1 MRFVSQAKIEAQVQD
16 REIHRLR
23 QAAPSATDAIGQPKL
38 YDIDVASS
46 SSGLGVS
53 SGDSA
58 PQPTSPVSDPRV
70 DQLIEVVQQLASRL
84 EQRHGTDQGGV
95 PSEEEELSERK
106 IVDNRALL
114 HLKLDPVPDNAAA
127 FRTWRNA
134 LLVQIAKLD
143 QSRQHLVH
151 TWLSDAF
158 QLDREEESGLLPRLD
173 SFIAGEMTSL
183 RVLKQVPD
191 LGQEITAYVE
201 RCGQQGIAP
210 KGRYMLALL
219 TRFFDLDRVRG
230 SVLTASTLFQVE
242 ISGNSMKDLKDF
254 VQRVRIVLSQIPIG
268 QRPNDRLTGE
278 WLFHR
283 VKHIRKLERTI
294 EDIRE
299 SARDS
304 RRREWTFPWDKIQ
317 DILIQDR
324 EDSNAQSVVRS
335 LQSATPSKAR
345 DAPAETQPGKGKAS
359 AAAKSSPDPK
369 ATPPPP
375 PPKAEAPGAPA
386 PTPKP
391 KPKPKAKAKAM
402 TDAEKAKTPCV
413 FFRMPTGCIHGENC
427 KYSHEVEKAKAPPP
441 PKPKPKAKETPK
453 AKASPMAKAVVALVA
468 ASSLCAPAAST
479 WSSFSVEWAADT
491 AAGRHL
497 GSASALSNQGI
508 PKDACSSFLTR
519 SSEPVTFHTGG
530 GPQPGVHTLGFLADN
545 MSFANHF
552 P

>member
-1 MRFVSQAKIEAQVQD
+1 M
-16 REIHRLR
+16 
-23 QAAPSATDAIGQPKL
+23 
-38 YDIDVASS
+38 
-46 SSGLGVS
+46 
-53 SGDSA
+53 
-58 PQPTSPVSDPRV
+58 PQPTSPGG
-70 DQLIEVVQQLASRL
+70 QLIEAVQQLASRL
-84 EQRHGTDQGGV
+84 EQPNGTDQGGL
-95 PSEEEELSERK
+95 PSEDEDLSERK
-106 IVDNRALL
+106 IVDSRALL
-114 HLKLDPVPDNAAA
+114 RLMFDPIPDSAAGFGLA
-127 FRTWRNA
+127 QCPAGTSRRARPVWTG
-134 LLVQIAKLD
+134 
-143 QSRQHLVH
+143 QSLVH
-151 TWLSDAF
+151 KWLSESF
-158 QLDREEESGLLPRLD
+158 QLEREDLEDSGLLPRLD
-173 SFIAGEMTSL
+173 ASLASEMSST
-183 RVLKQVPD
+183 RVLRQVPD
-191 LGQEITAYVE
+191 LEQEISSYVE
-201 RCGQQGIAP
+201 LCGQRGTSP
-210 KGRYMLALL
+210 KIQYMLALL
-219 TRFFDLDRVRG
+219 SRFFDLGRVRG
-230 SVLTASTLFQVE
+230 SVHASTLFQVE
-242 ISGNSMKDLKDF
+242 ISGNSVKDLKDF

-268 QRPNDRLTGE
+268 QRPDDRLTGE

-283 VKHIRKLERTI
+283 VKHVRKLERTI

-304 RRREWTFPWDKIQ
+304 RRREWSFLWDKIQ

-324 EDSNAQSVVRS
+324 EDSNALSVMKS

-345 DAPAETQPGKGKAS
+345 GAPAETQPKAS
-359 AAAKSSPDPK
+359 AAAKSSPDSK

-413 FFRMPTGCIHGENC
+413 FFRMPTGCIHGENS

-441 PKPKPKAKETPK
+441 LKPKPKAKETPK

-479 WSSFSVEWAADT
+479 RSSFSVEWAADT

-508 PKDACSSFLTR
+508 PKCAYSSFLTR

-545 MSFANHF
+545 MPFANHYILDNC
-552 P
+552 PLVRSTGLDVVLKRIGSMPQGLRNMCRSSQAK

>member
-1 MRFVSQAKIEAQVQD
+1 MAQIEGQAQDVVQATFQEASVTVEQLRQELQASEVKRMELIDLGRVLEQQLKNCRAELVKAEAELNAVRFQLSQSKIEAQVKD

-23 QAAPSATDAIGQPKL
+23 QAAPSATDALGQPKF
-38 YDIDVASS
+38 YDLNVASS

-53 SGDSA
+53 SGDSV
-58 PQPTSPVSDPRV
+58 PQPSSPVTDPRV
-70 DQLIEVVQQLASRL
+70 DQLIEAVQQLASRL
-84 EQRHGTDQGGV
+84 EQPNGTDQGGL

-106 IVDNRALL
+106 VVDNRALL
-114 HLKLDPVPDNAAA
+114 HLKFDPIPDSAAG
-127 FRTWRNA
+127 FRAWRNA
-134 LLVQIAKLD
+134 LLVQVGKLD
-143 QSRQHLVH
+143 LSGQGLVH
-151 TWLSDAF
+151 KWLSESF
-158 QLDREEESGLLPRLD
+158 QLDREDLEGSGLLPRLD
-173 SFIAGEMTSL
+173 AFMASEMTSN

-191 LGQEITAYVE
+191 LEQEITSYVE
-201 RCGQQGIAP
+201 LCGQHGTSP

-219 TRFFDLDRVRG
+219 SRFFDLDRVRG

-254 VQRVRIVLSQIPIG
+254 VQRVRIVLSQIPTG
-268 QRPNDRLTGE
+268 HRPDDRLTGE

-304 RRREWTFPWDKIQ
+304 RRREWSFLWDKIQ

-324 EDSNAQSVVRS
+324 EDSNALSVMRS
-335 LQSATPSKAR
+335 LQGATPSKAR
-345 DAPAETQPGKGKAS
+345 GAAAEAQPGKGKAS
-359 AAAKSSPDPK
+359 AAAKSSPDSK
-369 ATPPPP
+369 AIPPPP
-375 PPKAEAPGAPA
+375 TPKAEAPGAPA

-441 PKPKPKAKETPK
+441 SKPKPSKA
-453 AKASPMAKAVVALVA
+453 
-468 ASSLCAPAAST
+468 
-479 WSSFSVEWAADT
+479 
-491 AAGRHL
+491 
-497 GSASALSNQGI
+497 
-508 PKDACSSFLTR
+508 
-519 SSEPVTFHTGG
+519 
-530 GPQPGVHTLGFLADN
+530 
-545 MSFANHF
+545 
-552 P
+552 